1 MHLGW
6 EWLNDNQEWVPS
18 TLKARSGI
26 FVLTIPHV
34 HRHAGD
40 HADRQGPN
48 GGETKWATGDATEAT
63 QGVKTSWYSSQQY
76 CIYIIYLY
84 I

>member
-1 MHLGW
+1 MHSGW

-18 TLKARSGI
+18 TLKVRSGI

-48 GGETKWATGDATEAT
+48 GGETSEPQEMPQKRRKAWKQVDI
-63 QGVKTSWYSSQQY
+63 VHNN
-76 CIYIIYLY
+76 IVYI
-84 I
+84 

>member
-6 EWLNDNQEWVPS
+6 EWLNEKQEWVPS

-40 HADRQGPN
+40 HADRQGPH
-48 GGETKWATGDATEAT
+48 GGDATEAT
-63 QGVKTSWYSSQQY
+63 QGVKTSWYMHNN
-76 CIYIIYLY
+76 IV
-84 I
+84 